1 MPRGRPKGARNRAT
15 AEIKSLCQEH
25 GPKMVARLVAIA
37 SNAKTP
43 EGAAVAVIREI
54 LDRGYGKPTQAHEHG
69 GLGGGPIAVDLTGA
83 TDEQLAALA
92 SLFGP
97 LAAAGAD
104 ADGDPGGAGAA

>member
-1 MPRGRPKGARNRAT
+1 MLRGRPKGARNEAT
-15 AEIKSLCQEH
+15 AEIKTLCQEH

-43 EGAAVAVIREI
+43 EGAAVAAIREI
-54 LDRGYGKPTQAHEHG
+54 IDRGYGKPTQAHEQ
-69 GLGGGPIAVDLTGA
+69 GGGPIAIDLTGA

-97 LAAAGAD
+97 PAAAGSSC
-104 ADGDPGGAGAA
+104 